1 VREPS
6 RVVVWRDLLIE
17 IYANIRLALIV
28 VRPDQLAPN
37 RDALFVAAA
46 TTTMNLRAFVGHKS
60 NIFAARPAAI
70 EINEKTLW
78 LVTSNAIKNAYI
90 SMCPAELHVRDAQP
104 LEGEHA
110 SHLYRG
116 MQAERARHSPAFAF
130 VHSLSRYFLI
140 MSHNCR

>member
-1 VREPS
+1 LPS
-6 RVVVWRDLLIE
+6 GLINWRRI
-17 IYANIRLALIV
+17 AT
-28 VRPDQLAPN
+28 
-37 RDALFVAAA
+37 LFVAA

-60 NIFAARPAAI
+60 NILAARPAAI

-90 SMCPAELHVRDAQP
+90 SMYPAELHVRDAQP

-116 MQAERARHSPAFAF
+116 MQARFSSIRIRAF
-130 VHSLSRYFLI
+130 VIPIL
-140 MSHNCR
+140 SHNVA